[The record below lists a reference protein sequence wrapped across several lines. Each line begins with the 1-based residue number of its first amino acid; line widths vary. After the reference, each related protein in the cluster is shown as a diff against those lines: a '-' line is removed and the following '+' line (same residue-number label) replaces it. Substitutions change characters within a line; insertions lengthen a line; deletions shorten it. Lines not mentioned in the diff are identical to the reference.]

1 MIENTQLA
9 ALVASRLCHDM
20 VGPMNAMIQGVD
32 MLKTGDGKAD
42 PDAVSL
48 IESGV
53 NMSWAKLEFYR
64 FAIADT
70 VAEGDSTLEE
80 ARKVADRL
88 YSEFKADLSWKAPAV
103 AMPRR
108 AVRVVMN
115 LLYIANDCL
124 PRGGVVEMT
133 AEPEGEGGAVHI
145 VSSGARAM
153 LKSVTAAALRGE
165 MPVSELSGHSLQP
178 FLTNL
183 FARQAGVD
191 VTITEA
197 PERIEIIA
205 RSASFKV

>member
-1 MIENTQLA
+1 MIENTHLA

-32 MLKTGDGKAD
+32 MLKSGDGKAD

-48 IESGV
+48 VESGV

-70 VAEGDSTLEE
+70 VADGDSTLDE

-88 YSEFKADLSWKAPAV
+88 YSEFKANLAWKAPSV

-133 AEPEGEGGAVHI
+133 AEPEGEGGAIHI

-153 LKSVTAAALRGE
+153 LKPVTAAALRGE
-165 MPVSELSGHSLQP
+165 MPAAELTGHSLQP
-178 FLTNL
+178 FLTDL
-183 FARQAGVD
+183 FARQAGVAISIAD
-191 VTITEA
+191 A
-197 PERIEIIA
+197 PERIEIVA
-205 RSASFKV
+205 RAPNFKV

>member
-1 MIENTQLA
+1 MIENTHLA

-70 VAEGDSTLEE
+70 VAEGDSVLEE

-88 YSEFKADLSWKAPAV
+88 YSEFKADLAWKAPNV

-108 AVRVVMN
+108 AVRVIMN

-124 PRGGVVEMT
+124 PRGGTVEMT
-133 AEPEGEGGAVHI
+133 AEPEGEGGAIHI
-145 VSSGARAM
+145 VSSGPRAM
-153 LKSVTAAALRGE
+153 LKPVTALALRGE
-165 MPVSELSGHSLQP
+165 MPTTELSGHSLQP

-183 FARQAGVD
+183 FAQQAGVAIS
-191 VTITEA
+191 VSEA
-197 PERIEIIA
+197 PERIAFVA
-205 RSASFKV
+205 RAPTFKV